1 MIFWVPDQGEILF
14 PRQMSYQEKVLADTV
29 LLLPVWILR
38 CAFLATPQLLP
49 GAEYQKFRTGLNSDS
64 PSSSL
69 SEPIAGKWW
78 RGISRWYRRNSRDFI
93 RSQLFSIRS
102 WSQTINPIV
111 AKLKHRA
118 PPARRYL

>member
-1 MIFWVPDQGEILF
+1 MIFWVPDQGELLF

-38 CAFLATPQLLP
+38 CASLATPQLLP
-49 GAEYQKFRTGLNSDS
+49 GAEYQKFRTGPNSDS

-78 RGISRWYRRNSRDFI
+78 RDISRWYRRNSRLLLFARYSTT
-93 RSQLFSIRS
+93 RS
-102 WSQTINPIV
+102 
-111 AKLKHRA
+111 
-118 PPARRYL
+118 